1 MMATTSSVL
10 ATIEEVGVIAVIRS
24 DCADLLVD
32 ACHALA
38 GGGVCCEITLSSPG
52 ALDAIAV
59 ASREL
64 GESALIGAG
73 SVLDSETARAAIL
86 AGAQFVV
93 SPILDL
99 GVLQMAHRYGRPAII
114 GAFTPT
120 EIATAS
126 ASGADLVKV
135 FPANH
140 FGPRYVADLRGP
152 MPHLRLA
159 PTGGVDLDTIPA
171 WIDAGAVA
179 VGVGSALVRPDLLAA
194 RDWPALGELATRYR
208 DAVRSAR
215 AS

>member
-1 MMATTSSVL
+1 MITTAGSAL
-10 ATIEEVGVIAVIRS
+10 ATIEDVGVIAVIRS
-24 DCADLLVD
+24 DHPDLLVD

-38 GGGVCCEITLSSPG
+38 GGGVCCEITMSSPG

-64 GESALIGAG
+64 GESCLVGAG
-73 SVLDSETARAAIL
+73 SVLDSETARAVIL
-86 AGAQFVV
+86 AGARFVV
-93 SPILDL
+93 SPVLDL
-99 GVLQMAHRYGRPAII
+99 GVLWMARRYGRLAII

-126 ASGADLVKV
+126 SAGADLVKV

-140 FGPRYVADLRGP
+140 LGPRYFADLLGP

-159 PTGGVDLDTIPA
+159 PTGGVDLDTVPA
-171 WIDAGAVA
+171 WIAAGAVA

-194 RDWPALGELATRYR
+194 RDWTAIGELATGYR